1 MNYTAVCG
9 CRKTLLFLPSFT
21 PSTHTSQKEEEKLRA
36 AIRRENQQRRVRER
50 HSQRGLTASYL
61 EPDREE
67 EEEEEEGGVSVM
79 AIKSSVRS
87 RLVRGYV
94 EESEGSS
101 KEEEEEE
108 EEEEEGEG
116 EEEGEERLMRAKV
129 EEALPRKL
137 RGGRERELKR
147 EREEGEEGEGRRG
160 RRERGGG
167 GGGGRGEEREGA
179 SLETILVQGTKSL
192 LQ

>member
-1 MNYTAVCG
+1 M
-9 CRKTLLFLPSFT
+9 
-21 PSTHTSQKEEEKLRA
+21 
-36 AIRRENQQRRVRER
+36 RER

-87 RLVRGYV
+87 RLARGYV

-101 KEEEEEE
+101 KEEEEE

-129 EEALPRKL
+129 EEALPRKHPAE
-137 RGGRERELKR
+137 GRERELR
-147 EREEGEEGEGRRG
+147 GGEGE
-160 RRERGGG
+160 GG
-167 GGGGRGEEREGA
+167 GGGGRGRRGRRGER
-179 SLETILVQGTKSL
+179 K
-192 LQ
+192 